1 MHGGQLAAPRPVPRA
16 RLRAETEHSA
26 KGWQSAQRIY
36 PLAFLKPPYLF
47 FPFGSLALE
56 SLGFASGFCGVQQA
70 QGLTGERR
78 RFPSPRP
85 PLSRPTDGG
94 QLRHAADV
102 GPLQEAWLA
111 VVDVLHLDDELR
123 LGLQQLV
130 RLPVPGLRPQRVEG
144 FLLPVQALGGVD
156 VTCDL
161 IDEED
166 GPCALPGDRVLD
178 GAVSL
183 IRV

>member
-1 MHGGQLAAPRPVPRA
+1 MQLSQPT
-16 RLRAETEHSA
+16 L
-26 KGWQSAQRIY
+26 
-36 PLAFLKPPYLF
+36 
-47 FPFGSLALE
+47 
-56 SLGFASGFCGVQQA
+56 
-70 QGLTGERR
+70 
-78 RFPSPRP
+78 

-102 GPLQEAWLA
+102 GPLQEARLA

-166 GPCALPGDRVLD
+166 GPCALPGDGVLD

-183 IRV
+183 I